1 MDRRQ
6 QIASHPFPQFPG
18 FTCQIVN
25 YSLQFI
31 MPPVERI
38 AVELYQTEDGR
49 CPYLE
54 WFDGLRDTVTR
65 DRIDARL
72 ARLRL
77 GNPGDHQ
84 ELGDGLWELR
94 LFFGPG
100 LRIYFAWR
108 GKRVVILLAG
118 GKKGTQRQDIRRARE
133 YLKDLRER
141 EP

>member
-1 MDRRQ
+1 
-6 QIASHPFPQFPG
+6 
-18 FTCQIVN
+18 
-25 YSLQFI
+25 

-38 AVELYQTEDGR
+38 AVELFQTADGH
-49 CPYLE
+49 CPYRE
-54 WFDGLRDTVTR
+54 WFDSLRDGVMR
-65 DRIDARL
+65 DRIDVRL

-77 GNPGDHQ
+77 GNPGDHR

-100 LRIYFAWR
+100 LRVYFTWR

-118 GKKGTQRQDIRRARE
+118 GTKGTQRQDIRKARA
-133 YLKDLRER
+133 YLKELRER